1 MKTLV
6 WTVCALLALLWTG
19 ALAVVGQL
27 GAWLAEVVASGQA
40 TDLATAAVMGPLP
53 EALARWIDP
62 LWLQG
67 LQAALAQGLAGLT
80 ELWPSVSGLLSW
92 LVPLLWLVWAL
103 GLVGLLALAGGLHWL
118 LRGPATRR

>member
-6 WTVCALLALLWTG
+6 WTG